1 MKASGHSVRLGVG
14 EQHGHRL
21 FDQTGP
27 PIPTGIIRDLLVNQ
41 TCDQRSPQVNVAR
54 FGDAMEGKQLMGIG

>member
-1 MKASGHSVRLGVG
+1 VG

-21 FDQTGP
+21 FDQTRP
-27 PIPTGIIRDLLVNQ
+27 TIPTGIIRDLLVNQ

-54 FGDAMEGKQLMGIG
+54 IGDAMEGKQLMGIG